1 MSTDDKDEILTH
13 LRSLRGLL
21 NWLGGGL
28 FFGMMGVAAVLA
40 QDHFEQREIKADL
53 VEMKPRVERLWYE
66 WEIRR
71 GGHQP

>member
-1 MSTDDKDEILTH
+1 MSADDKDEILTH

-28 FFGMMGVAAVLA
+28 FFGMMGVAVVLA
-40 QDHFEQREIKADL
+40 QDHFEQREIKRDM

-71 GGHQP
+71 GHQP